1 MILYA
6 GPVVLSSLLQSA
18 YSITDLIVAGWFIG
32 KDGIS
37 AINNASI
44 IMNMLT
50 QLAIGLTVG
59 GNVLV
64 GQYFGSGDHENR
76 RKSAGNMLTVGLIAG
91 AIATVVVCLGATM
104 QLTVVWDTAD
114 VLMGLMALINVP
126 VIVLLLKPALRCL
139 DDYIQQKKS
148 GKNPEFKAS
157 SIGLKEKVDFWN

>member
-1 MILYA
+1 MY
-6 GPVVLSSLLQSA
+6 VQ
-18 YSITDLIVAGWFIG
+18 
-32 KDGIS
+32 
-37 AINNASI
+37 
-44 IMNMLT
+44 
-50 QLAIGLTVG
+50 
-59 GNVLV
+59 
-64 GQYFGSGDHENR
+64 R
-76 RKSAGNMLTVGLIAG
+76 